1 MLIDT
6 LRYELPPEGITL
18 LGYIV
23 RRMHKTEWLVKAAEA
38 LQKNNPTAALEAA
51 AIYAVA
57 SATSFGR
64 AYYQPTFNRVGDT
77 FREYDPKT
85 GALVAA
91 KLLSSSPAY
100 QITYS
105 AEMNNGD
112 LFQGSETILGTTI
125 GWRGLGMPAPS
136 KFIFTSNAYEAKFNG
151 TLTSELVLSFFGKTK
166 IRGYGS
172 LNFSD
177 SEGNEGHLDLSRMGN
192 VILKINDQPV
202 VTHALNRTMWLDND
216 KGLVSQSL

>member
-6 LRYELPPEGITL
+6 LRYELPPEGMTL

-23 RRMHKTEWLVKAAEA
+23 RRMHKTEWLVKATEA
-38 LQKNNPTAALEAA
+38 LQKKNLTTALEAA

-64 AYYQPTFNRVGDT
+64 AYYQPRFNRVGEVV
-77 FREYDPKT
+77 REHDPKT
-85 GALVAA
+85 GVLVAA
-91 KLLSSSPAY
+91 KLLSTSPAY
-100 QITYS
+100 QISYS
-105 AEMNNGD
+105 AETSNGD

-136 KFIFTSNAYEAKFNG
+136 NFVFTSNAYEAKIHG
-151 TLTSELVLSFFGKTK
+151 TLISELALSLLGNTK

-172 LNFSD
+172 LDFSD
-177 SEGNEGHLDLSRMGN
+177 SEGNEGHLDLSRLGK
-192 VILKINDQPV
+192 VILKINDQP
-202 VTHALNRTMWLDND
+202 AISYLLARTMWLDND
-216 KGLVSQSL
+216 TRLITQSL